1 MKPVKSR
8 RHFSKFMPITDR
20 IKASVLKQ
28 DGCWLWTKG
37 IDTNGYATVPW
48 GGKSRSVHRISYE
61 AFKGKIPVGLEIDHL
76 CRTKRCVNPEH
87 LEAVTHQEN
96 MARHYGKEK
105 YMKSGRLD
113 LRLTKAEKIRII
125 KGAKKVRQSMAA
137 FTITAVLEKSDAVLG
152 LGSYAK

>member
-1 MKPVKSR
+1 
-8 RHFSKFMPITDR
+8 
-20 IKASVLKQ
+20 
-28 DGCWLWTKG
+28 
-37 IDTNGYATVPW
+37 
-48 GGKSRSVHRISYE
+48 
-61 AFKGKIPVGLEIDHL
+61 
-76 CRTKRCVNPEH
+76 
-87 LEAVTHQEN
+87 